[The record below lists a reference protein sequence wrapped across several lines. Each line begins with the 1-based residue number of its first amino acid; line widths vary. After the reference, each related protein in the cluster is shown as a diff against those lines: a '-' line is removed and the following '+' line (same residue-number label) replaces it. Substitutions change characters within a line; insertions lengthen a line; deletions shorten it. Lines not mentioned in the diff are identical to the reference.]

1 MDNFV
6 YAQQDVG
13 DFDPNQTGGV
23 SSDEYRAASDDATMD
38 AFRME
43 SELRGRSD
51 FVQGRNISEEE
62 DAALMK
68 KFGVT
73 EDDLSPEML
82 TSGTDDNVDA
92 YFAERERM
100 TGDRIKDSRDQAEEA
115 AEQVAGQVAVNTNTL
130 QQNVSNNSNTFMQT
144 RPNPQ
149 NNEPTGTR
157 LSAVP
162 A

>member
-1 MDNFV
+1 MLFKEFSGKRAEWKRDLAESLV
-6 YAQQDVG
+6 
-13 DFDPNQTGGV
+13 FDPCEL
-23 SSDEYRAASDDATMD
+23 EYHQGFLDWLNREHDSGRTLVLATASD
-38 AFRME
+38 
-43 SELRGRSD
+43 
-51 FVQGRNISEEE
+51 
-62 DAALMK
+62 
-68 KFGVT
+68 
-73 EDDLSPEML
+73 
-82 TSGTDDNVDA
+82 
-92 YFAERERM
+92 
-100 TGDRIKDSRDQAEEA
+100 RII